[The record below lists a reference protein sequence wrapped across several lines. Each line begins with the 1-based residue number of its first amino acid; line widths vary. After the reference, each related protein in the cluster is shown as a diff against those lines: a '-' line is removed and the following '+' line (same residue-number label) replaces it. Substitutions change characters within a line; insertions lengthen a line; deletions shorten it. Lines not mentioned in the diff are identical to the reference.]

1 MLSPRFFCQFLSMA
15 PSGCLFLI
23 GFTRCICWQ
32 WTCSNRSSSKSFSS
46 ASVPHCLY
54 SHISPRRSFS
64 ASKKEAS
71 TRLRS
76 SRRWK
81 RTSGGKTQTRE
92 LRDHLDIPN
101 AAPRQK
107 VSVSHGEFKKLKNG
121 DTMAICQHPQEPKK
135 FYVKFKSADPMW
147 ACIIGMGIFLVGLIL
162 MLRLR
167 LRTFAWINCWQKT
180 LHLKIA

>member
-1 MLSPRFFCQFLSMA
+1 MLSPRFFCQFLSMV

-81 RTSGGKTQTRE
+81 SDIGWKNTNTRATRSSRYTE
-92 LRDHLDIPN
+92 CSSATKSQCFARRIQKAEKRRHYGDLP
-101 AAPRQK
+101 ASPRAQK
-107 VSVSHGEFKKLKNG
+107 ILCEIQVGRPHVSVHHWYGDLSRWPHSHASFTTTYVCLNQLLAKN
-121 DTMAICQHPQEPKK
+121 TAP
-135 FYVKFKSADPMW
+135 
-147 ACIIGMGIFLVGLIL
+147 
-162 MLRLR
+162 
-167 LRTFAWINCWQKT
+167 
-180 LHLKIA
+180 